1 VEAKTNEI
9 VLLGCLKDKINFLRK
24 KKWRYCWNVNAFSR
38 KKLFCSL
45 GLDPIPWT
53 LSKKLKFERSQLTST
68 LSAYI
73 HGRKQTR
80 ICLWG
85 KFSHFLFSCPKSSDR
100 KTEGTER
107 EGQKDRKR
115 DRERETETEKIALKW
130 ERGNLDKGKKLLPT
144 LSML

>member
-1 VEAKTNEI
+1 MLM
-9 VLLGCLKDKINFLRK
+9 LLVG
-24 KKWRYCWNVNAFSR
+24 

-100 KTEGTER
+100 KTEGRER

-115 DRERETETEKIALKW
+115 DRERER
-130 ERGNLDKGKKLLPT
+130 ERDRQRDRERDRDREDSFKVRKREFR
-144 LSML
+144 